1 MYIVEDGFKR
11 HNSKPQYPITN
22 QCSNWKILEC
32 ELHVVIGNEI
42 NNIVFTYRPHSIK
55 YI

>member
-11 HNSKPQYPITN
+11 HNFHY
-22 QCSNWKILEC
+22 
-32 ELHVVIGNEI
+32 IGNEI

-55 YI
+55 YIQERLQTKD